1 MKKKLT
7 RIVYYV
13 LALSVVAL
21 IVVAFLPSPF
31 KVETARVTKGPLRV
45 TVDEEGEARA
55 HDRFVVAAPIAGRL
69 TRVELHDGDPVS
81 INQVVAVINPL
92 PIDQRER
99 AEITAR
105 VQSAEALK
113 RGADEAVEHAR
124 ADHEQAKRELRRAE
138 DLLEGGVVSRQFLEH
153 ARNAETVSKN
163 ELEAAKFKAQAAASE
178 VNVAKAGLISID
190 SEQSGASRP
199 VTLRSPVRG
208 RVLRVIEKSERVVT
222 SGTPIITVGDPRRLE
237 IVVDLLSTEAV
248 KVKPGA
254 AMLLENWG
262 GEAPIRSRVR
272 TVEPSAFTKV
282 SALGIEEQR
291 ANVVADFVDPPGPL
305 GDGYRVEVRIIIW
318 ESEGVLKV
326 PTSALFRHG
335 DGWSVF
341 AVENGEAIRREVE
354 IGHRSQFEAEV
365 FSGIEEGAQVVVHPT
380 NQITDGAR
388 VEAR

>member
-13 LALSVVAL
+13 LVLGVVAL
-21 IVVAFLPSPF
+21 IVVAFLPSPI

-69 TRVELHDGDPVS
+69 IRLELHDGDPVS
-81 INQVVAVINPL
+81 LNQVVAVINPL
-92 PIDQRER
+92 PVDQRER

-105 VQSAEALK
+105 VQTAEALK
-113 RGADEAVEHAR
+113 RSADETVEHAR
-124 ADHEQAKRELRRAE
+124 ADYEQARRDLRRAE
-138 DLLEGGVVSRQFLEH
+138 DLLEAGVIPRQSFEQ
-153 ARNAETVSKN
+153 AKNTETISKN

-178 VNVAKAGLISID
+178 VNVAKAGLIATE
-190 SEQSGASRP
+190 SEQGGSGRL

-222 SGTPIITVGDPRRLE
+222 SGTPIITVGDPCKLE
-237 IVVDLLSTEAV
+237 VVVDLLSTDAV

-262 GEAPIRSRVR
+262 GEASIRARVR
-272 TVEPSAFTKV
+272 TVEPSAFTKI

-291 ANVVADFVDPPGPL
+291 TNVVADFVDPSGPL
-305 GDGYRVEVRIIIW
+305 GDGYRVEAKIIIW
-318 ESEGVLKV
+318 EAEAVLKV

-341 AVENGEAIRREVE
+341 IIENGKAIRHEVE

-365 FSGIEEGAQVVVHPT
+365 LSRIEEGAQVVVHPT
-380 NQITDGAR
+380 NQISDGSR

>member
-7 RIVYYV
+7 RIVYYLV
-13 LALSVVAL
+13 ALSVVAL
-21 IVVAFLPSPF
+21 IVVAFLPSPI
-31 KVETARVTKGPLRV
+31 KVETARITTGPLQV

-55 HDRFVVAAPIAGRL
+55 HDRFVVASPIAGRL

-81 INQVVAVINPL
+81 LNQVVAIINPL

-113 RGADEAVEHAR
+113 QSADETVEHAR
-124 ADHEQAKRELRRAE
+124 ADHEQAKRDLRRAE
-138 DLLEGGVVSRQFLEH
+138 DLVEGGVISRQSLEQ
-153 ARNAETVSKN
+153 ARNAETISKN
-163 ELEAAKFKAQAAASE
+163 ELEAARFKAQAAASD
-178 VNVAKAGLISID
+178 VNVAKAGFLAVESG
-190 SEQSGASRP
+190 QSGASRL
-199 VTLRSPVRG
+199 VTLRTPVRG

-222 SGTPIITVGDPRRLE
+222 SGAPIMSVGDPRKLE
-237 IVVDLLSTEAV
+237 VVVDLLSTDAV
-248 KVKPGA
+248 KVKQGA
-254 AMLLENWG
+254 AMLLKNWG
-262 GEAPIRSRVR
+262 GEAAIRARVR

-305 GDGYRVEVRIIIW
+305 GDGYRVEARIIIW
-318 ESEGVLKV
+318 EAESVLKV
-326 PTSALFRHG
+326 PSSALFRHG

-341 AVENGEAIRREVE
+341 VVENGKAIRREVE

-365 FSGIEEGAQVVVHPT
+365 LSGIDAGAAVIVHPT
-380 NQITDGAR
+380 NQIADGAR
-388 VEAR
+388 VENR